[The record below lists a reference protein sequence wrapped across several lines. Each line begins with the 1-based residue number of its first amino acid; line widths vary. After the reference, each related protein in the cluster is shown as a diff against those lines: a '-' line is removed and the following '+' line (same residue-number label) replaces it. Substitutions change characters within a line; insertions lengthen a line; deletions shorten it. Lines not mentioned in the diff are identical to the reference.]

1 MENLSKIIEGIL
13 FVAGEPISFLDIS
26 EKLEI
31 EKSEVEEAIK
41 ELATKFIFISAMLM
55 PVCAFC
61 HSTYFTLRSG
71 GKTVVTFIFD
81 SVYTWLVVIPVAYSL
96 SHFTTWG
103 IVPVFFCVQSL
114 EFIKAIIGFFMV
126 KSGVW
131 LQNIVAEK
139 ETR

>member
-1 MENLSKIIEGIL
+1 
-13 FVAGEPISFLDIS
+13 
-26 EKLEI
+26 
-31 EKSEVEEAIK
+31 
-41 ELATKFIFISAMLM
+41 M

-71 GKTVVTFIFD
+71 GKTIVTFIFD

-126 KSGVW
+126 KSDVW
-131 LQNIVAEK
+131 LNTIVK
-139 ETR
+139 D